1 MGAKIQEPN
10 LRDHLSTPKCLTER
24 LPILFL
30 GGALL
35 VARRRTILMLAC
47 PRSQSGKRESR
58 NAQDWMDWP
67 RKSSSS
73 PNGPAAGTFQFVW
86 NRPDACRRCDGRS
99 KLPGL
104 PCIPFR
110 IGTCEVGW
118 LSALLSPWWGVN
130 NVA

>member
-58 NAQDWMDWP
+58 NAQDRMNWP
-67 RKSSSS
+67 PPTVQLPARSSLYGIAQMHVGAAMEEASCRAC
-73 PNGPAAGTFQFVW
+73 PAS
-86 NRPDACRRCDGRS
+86 RS
-99 KLPGL
+99 G
-104 PCIPFR
+104 
-110 IGTCEVGW
+110 
-118 LSALLSPWWGVN
+118 
-130 NVA
+130 